1 MSSKRTALMEAV
13 EAGVLSAQARAGRQP
28 DYNRVFM
35 GLLFSLFVVA
45 LPISIVVGV
54 HVYNV
59 LAADRAKAEDD
70 RLALSLLVNDVRAAD
85 AVDSVAVGRGPEGRS
100 LVLVERLESG
110 TYETRIYQYQQRIV
124 QEYSLAG
131 APYTPSTAT
140 TVVPS
145 RRFEFEFSRGL
156 ITIRTDQGISSVA
169 LRSGLEGGVS

>member
-1 MSSKRTALMEAV
+1 M
-13 EAGVLSAQARAGRQP
+13 
-28 DYNRVFM
+28 
-35 GLLFSLFVVA
+35 
-45 LPISIVVGV
+45 
-54 HVYNV
+54 
-59 LAADRAKAEDD
+59 
-70 RLALSLLVNDVRAAD
+70 
-85 AVDSVAVGRGPEGRS
+85 
-100 LVLVERLESG
+100 LVERLESG

-131 APYTPSTAT
+131 APYMPSTAT

>member
-1 MSSKRTALMEAV
+1 MSSKRTAFMEAV

-45 LPISIVVGV
+45 LLISIVVGV

-124 QEYSLAG
+124 QEKTQAG
-131 APYTPSTAT
+131 AHNIRSTPP

-145 RRFEFEFSRGL
+145 PRCEFEFSRGL

>member
-1 MSSKRTALMEAV
+1 MSSKRTAFMEAV

-45 LPISIVVGV
+45 LLISIVVGV

-110 TYETRIYQYQQRIV
+110 IYQYQQRIV